1 MEVKFTL
8 QNSLFRY
15 KNVLMNYIT
24 TYFWTVKINVN
35 KNILKILKSWK
46 VKYPSETGLLE
57 GVIYFP
63 WFQDF
68 QNVLQNTKKN
78 IYKLAHIDMQ

>member
-1 MEVKFTL
+1 MFLKILKSWKLNLPSKTAFFDT
-8 QNSLFRY
+8 

-63 WFQDF
+63 
-68 QNVLQNTKKN
+68 
-78 IYKLAHIDMQ
+78 